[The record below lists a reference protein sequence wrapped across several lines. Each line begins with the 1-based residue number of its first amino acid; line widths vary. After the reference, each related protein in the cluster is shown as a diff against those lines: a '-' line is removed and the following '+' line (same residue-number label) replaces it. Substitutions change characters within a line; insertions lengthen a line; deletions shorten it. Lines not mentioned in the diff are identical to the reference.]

1 MSSDQPKKATA
12 YKEHKKA
19 PFLEAFSRIGTIS
32 GAAIAVGISRYAVI
46 DWRKNDPQ
54 FKSDFEKSELN
65 FTDRIEAI
73 VHDEALK
80 KNLPA
85 CFFLLR
91 SRNPNKYTER
101 YRHELEFPQIE
112 RIIGAF
118 SSLIK
123 QNVPQER
130 WSTVSAQLAALGAQ
144 FKQGTPPPQPTLS

>member
-1 MSSDQPKKATA
+1 MANDQPASRKA

-19 PFLEAFSRIGTIS
+19 PFLVAFSRIGTIS
-32 GAAIAVGISRYAVI
+32 GAAEAVGISRYAVI
-46 DWRKNDPQ
+46 DWRRNDSQ
-54 FKSDFEKSELN
+54 FKEDFEKCEVE
-65 FTDRIEAI
+65 FTDRIESI

-91 SRNPNKYTER
+91 SRLPAKYTER

-118 SSLIK
+118 SALIK

-130 WSTVSAQLAALGAQ
+130 WSTVSAQLTALGAQ
-144 FKQGTPPPQPTLS
+144 FKSGQAQTPNLS